1 MALKRINKELQDL
14 GRDPPSSCSAGPAGE
29 DLFHWQSDSPYSGG
43 VFFLSIHFPT
53 DYPFKPPKIN
63 FTTRI
68 YHPNINSN
76 GSICLDILKDQWSP
90 ALTISKVLLSICS
103 MLTDPNPDDPLVPEI
118 AHLYKTDRASKAQS
132 FVHLGDDLERG
143 ESRTKQSSAN
153 SINTLST
160 GKEVASKLYSKTLGQ
175 NSSQSQTMST
185 KKSLKSLVPHHF
197 QSKFYMQQAKEL
209 KRARTE
215 LNLPVLPISKRYI
228 SSKILP
234 CGKAIVDGVSKW
246 NNAVFYEDSKGRKG
260 NQGFH
265 SQDLENVN
273 RGGMS
278 SAEAKSALT
287 TEGVKLPQIST
298 RKCLSVPRI
307 QGSPESAIFR
317 TEAEFSRFK
326 AKYQRIP
333 SPEPNDEVQVEKIL
347 QQYQSRIN
355 KSKEQFQTAVKNIER
370 TVRFSQGGGISGL
383 HATGPATAFLNNNNN
398 LHLNSQFVQDLYTIQ
413 PLLQGPQR
421 VRRASSLF
429 ASDGVSTLSRR
440 QSSFSNG
447 IDPEFN
453 TLTNENI
460 PTIFRTSNRTGIDAI
475 QELESDTSP
484 PSIKLR
490 TSATAPTANL
500 QARHS
505 ISRRSSLAP
514 GFQHASAR
522 RRSTSIHACEN
533 STNPDSNISA
543 TMSHRRSLSTGATW
557 EDLPRRKSVDN
568 TDVSSS
574 IDSKDSI
581 FENQKSLRAPGSHIT
596 VSITS
601 PARSRASFALESIQH
616 RQESIGA
623 SATHKRQS
631 LDTVSDINP
640 GKRENTKPNVSIQV
654 CYPSEKPESY
664 VSGSSSLEQR
674 RLSRRP
680 SHIPTDNRLKRR
692 GTLFHGVRDS
702 LKKPPLLPTK
712 EDNREDSTLIDSVY
726 APVRFTIPPRS
737 VAPASDVVKSR
748 WSRGVGVAAPVA
760 ADEAAPEDD
769 ANIRRLLE
777 NQRAFV
783 KSNANNGQEL
793 VGAKKWEPLSITS
806 ASQRAVSLYPTSITN
821 PTTGAHMQQMGMLCS
836 LTVDIGKRCHIWDQV
851 SKGRERRGWK
861 QRLAL
866 AQNVGKRCVQATDD
880 GQPVIVPSVMHV
892 WAGESDLLL

>member
-1 MALKRINKELQDL
+1 MHHRNSVDEPRSTLRAEL
-14 GRDPPSSCSAGPAGE
+14 G
-29 DLFHWQSDSPYSGG
+29 
-43 VFFLSIHFPT
+43 
-53 DYPFKPPKIN
+53 
-63 FTTRI
+63 
-68 YHPNINSN
+68 
-76 GSICLDILKDQWSP
+76 
-90 ALTISKVLLSICS
+90 
-103 MLTDPNPDDPLVPEI
+103 
-118 AHLYKTDRASKAQS
+118 ASKAQS
-132 FVHLGDDLERG
+132 FAHLGDDLERG

-153 SINTLST
+153 SINTVST
-160 GKEVASKLYSKTLGQ
+160 GKEVTSKPQIKAL
-175 NSSQSQTMST
+175 NSSWNHSQSQTVST
-185 KKSLKSLVPHHF
+185 KKSLKSLAPHHF

-228 SSKILP
+228 SGKIVS
-234 CGKAIVDGVSKW
+234 CGKGVVDGVSKW

-273 RGGMS
+273 GGASFGIS

-287 TEGVKLPQIST
+287 TEGVKLPQISA

-383 HATGPATAFLNNNNN
+383 HATGPTSAFLNNNNTSY
-398 LHLNSQFVQDLYTIQ
+398 LHLNSQFVQDLYTIK
-413 PLLQGPQR
+413 PLFQGPQR
-421 VRRASSLF
+421 ARRASSVF
-429 ASDGVSTLSRR
+429 ASDGVSMLPRR
-440 QSSFSNG
+440 QSSFSSNG
-447 IDPEFN
+447 IDLEFT
-453 TLTNENI
+453 TLTNANV
-460 PTIFRTSNRTGIDAI
+460 PTIFRASNSAGIDTI
-475 QELESDTSP
+475 QELESDSSP
-484 PSIKLR
+484 HSNKLR
-490 TSATAPTANL
+490 TSVTAPTANL
-500 QARHS
+500 QVRHS
-505 ISRRSSLAP
+505 ISRNSSLAP
-514 GFQHASAR
+514 GFQQAR

-533 STNPDSNISA
+533 SANPDSNISA
-543 TMSHRRSLSTGATW
+543 PMSHRRSLSTSATW
-557 EDLPRRKSVDN
+557 DDLPRRQSVDN
-568 TDVSSS
+568 TDDSSS

-601 PARSRASFALESIQH
+601 PVRSRASFALESIQH
-616 RQESIGA
+616 RQESVGA
-623 SATHKRQS
+623 SASHKRQS

-640 GKRENTKPNVSIQV
+640 AKRENAKPNVSIQV
-654 CYPSEKPESY
+654 CYPSEKPDSY
-664 VSGSSSLEQR
+664 VGGSSSLEQR

-680 SHIPTDNRLKRR
+680 SNVPDNRLRRR
-692 GTLFHGVRDS
+692 GTLFHGVGALRDS
-702 LKKPPLLPTK
+702 IKKPPLPPPK
-712 EDNREDSTLIDSVY
+712 EDDREDCTLIDSVY
-726 APVRFTIPPRS
+726 APVRCTIPPRS
-737 VAPASDVVKSR
+737 VPPASEVIKSR

-760 ADEAAPEDD
+760 ADEVPEED

-777 NQRAFV
+777 NQKAFV
-783 KSNANNGQEL
+783 KSNATAGQEL

-821 PTTGAHMQQMGMLCS
+821 PTTGAHIQQMGMLCS
-836 LTVDIGKRCHIWDQV
+836 LTVDIGKRCHMWDQV
-851 SKGRERRGWK
+851 SKGRERKGWK
-861 QRLAL
+861 QRLQL

-880 GQPVIVPSVMHV
+880 GLPVIVPSVMRV